1 MINLSIKLLCFSDAH
16 LFSCSGNTHDDM
28 LLAKIETVYTGSG
41 DPAASSMVECL

>member
-1 MINLSIKLLCFSDAH
+1 MTTLSTRLLRFSDAN
-16 LFSCSGNTHDDM
+16 LFSCSGNTHDSM